1 MLLNPNFTTFGC
13 FLKCWYPQIIHFNRV
28 FHYKPSILGYPYFW
42 KHHSKI
48 HLGPMGA
55 WDIPIGPTFETWTRL
70 RGSLHKH
77 TGGKPQKQWN
87 VWNGFCRE
95 HIMCIYIYIP
105 SYMKNILAP
114 KETALVTSYFPRL
127 RRFRTVFFDNK
138 KLASLHLTANAP
150 WKLMLARMTSPFW
163 DFIFSGAFVVFL
175 GRVPM
180 LVQNGHTVDGSEILH

>member
-1 MLLNPNFTTFGC
+1 MWTCPKIFELPPPRSFVLLNPNFTTFGC

-95 HIMCIYIYIP
+95 HIMCIYIYLHIWKTYWHP
-105 SYMKNILAP
+105 KKQLWSHHTSLDSGDSVLFFLTTKN
-114 KETALVTSYFPRL
+114 
-127 RRFRTVFFDNK
+127 
-138 KLASLHLTANAP
+138 
-150 WKLMLARMTSPFW
+150 SP
-163 DFIFSGAFVVFL
+163 
-175 GRVPM
+175 PC
-180 LVQNGHTVDGSEILH
+180 T